1 MNDWLEK
8 EKLPLA
14 GWVLILTPAAPLH
27 SSPWSRFA
35 APFSSKAPVCGEKLL
50 SLLFSSLIYTFKT
63 FLFAYFQF
71 LPFFGRWASFD
82 PHTGARTHTH
92 THTPH
97 PHRRH
102 LQPSF
107 LLCASRQWTNFRFH
121 NCSVLYTC
129 LLLIL
134 PWLSFASLMRYYC
147 NYCHYGIFCNELDWY
162 FCYGTV
168 YSL

>member
-35 APFSSKAPVCGEKLL
+35 ALFSSKAPVCGEKLL
-50 SLLFSSLIYTFKT
+50 SLLFFSLIYTFKT
-63 FLFAYFQF
+63 FLFAYLQF
-71 LPFFGRWASFD
+71 LPFFFIELLS
-82 PHTGARTHTH
+82 THTH
-92 THTPH
+92 THH
-97 PHRRH
+97 HRH

-107 LLCASRQWTNFRFH
+107 LSCASRQWTNFRFH

-134 PWLSFASLMRYYC
+134 PWLSFSSLMRYYC

-162 FCYGTV
+162 FRYGAV
-168 YSL
+168 YVL

>member
-14 GWVLILTPAAPLH
+14 GWVLILTPAASLH

-35 APFSSKAPVCGEKLL
+35 ALFSSKAKVCEEKLL
-50 SLLFSSLIYTFKT
+50 SLLFFSLIYTFKT
-63 FLFAYFQF
+63 FLFAYLQF
-71 LPFFGRWASFD
+71 LSFFFVIEPFST
-82 PHTGARTHTH
+82 HTHAHARTHAHTH
-92 THTPH
+92 TH
-97 PHRRH
+97 HRCN

-107 LLCASRQWTNFRFH
+107 LPCASRQWTNFRFH

-134 PWLSFASLMRYYC
+134 PWLSFSSLMRYYC
-147 NYCHYGIFCNELDWY
+147 NYCHYSIFSNKFDWY
-162 FCYGTV
+162 FCYGAV